1 MPYDDTEFVERELPA
16 SPALRPG
23 PASSPSRAP
32 TREDLDAQVTS
43 TQQQL
48 AKLREA
54 QEQLERAKAELEEMR
69 RRRAEF
75 QSGRAEMQDQL
86 TRATGLLGNAEF
98 EARRSAEQMS
108 KSLAGLRH
116 SLEQVQA
123 INEQAWTD
131 ADWTQHLSRS
141 LTIIESARMELN
153 SARLQWPVL
162 DGERAAASPAMSA
175 SMQTLADLPLRR
187 LLRLGLALTWP
198 LLVASLAAVIVLALA
213 LGRR

>member
-1 MPYDDTEFVERELPA
+1 M
-16 SPALRPG
+16 
-23 PASSPSRAP
+23 
-32 TREDLDAQVTS
+32 TS